1 MAVAPIVIRPF
12 LWPASVCHLAS
23 ESCAELLRGTLAEGN
38 SVTFEAEQDD
48 GVPRS
53 LDAFA
58 CGRTASA
65 RRCSTPTRPS
75 AHPSEQGVPC
85 QPDIKVSGWPR
96 NQLLATSEASSEPPT
111 FMSLPRE

>member
-1 MAVAPIVIRPF
+1 MAVDPIVIRPF
-12 LWPASVCHLAS
+12 FLPASVRQLES
-23 ESCAELLRGTLAEGN
+23 ESCAGLLRSALAEGN
-38 SVTFEAEQDD
+38 GVTFEAEQDD
-48 GVPRS
+48 GVPSS

-85 QPDIKVSGWPR
+85 QPDIKVAGWPR